1 MIIMGDLKL
10 FCDYCGLQL
19 TYRTID
25 DKIMVEE
32 CEYCKEDEDNCDDC
46 IAWYNN
52 NSEQVEELEERMNKL
67 QQTIIDSKETNLEKI
82 QTQYD
87 FMYNI

>member
-1 MIIMGDLKL
+1 MFIIENLKL

-19 TYRTID
+19 TYRTIN

-32 CEYCKEDEDNCDDC
+32 CEYCKIDCAECDFSYCVEDTGEIEMLDEKID
-46 IAWYNN
+46 
-52 NSEQVEELEERMNKL
+52 ELK
-67 QQTIIDSKETNLEKI
+67 QTIIDSKETNLEKI
-82 QTQYD
+82 QQQYD